1 MPLHAV
7 LFGAIGA
14 LVETSELQRTAFNT
28 AFRHFDINVFWD
40 QAEYEQLLQQ
50 PGGRLRI
57 AKALQASAIEDESLV
72 DAVYNKKTALFLAD
86 LKAGIEPRPGVV
98 NLLEQAGQAGLAVGF
113 VSGTDRQV
121 VDAVI
126 DGAVGVL
133 PSHFDLII
141 SGIDAKNA
149 KPNPEI
155 YNFALEQLGLEP
167 KQCLAIE
174 DTVTSGQAAMT
185 AGISVLFTPG
195 AMTQREDWTSVDGQ
209 IANLES
215 LGVGPTAIDALQIWH
230 ADQLSQKA
238 A

>member
-14 LVETSELQRTAFNT
+14 IVETSEIQRAAFNT
-28 AFRHFDINVFWD
+28 AFRNYDVDIFWD
-40 QAEYEQLLQQ
+40 RAEYELLLHQ
-50 PGGRLRI
+50 PGGRVRI
-57 AKALQASAIEDESLV
+57 AKALEASGMNDETLV
-72 DAVYNKKTALFLAD
+72 DAIYNEKTALFLDD
-86 LKAGIEPRPGVV
+86 LKAGIEPRPGVL

-126 DGAVGVL
+126 EGAVGVS
-133 PSHFDLII
+133 PKHFDLIL
-141 SGIDAKNA
+141 SGTDAKNA

-155 YNFALEQLGLEP
+155 YDFALEQLGLEAQ
-167 KQCLAIE
+167 QCVAIE
-174 DTVTSGQAAMT
+174 DTVSSGRAAMA
-185 AGISVLFTPG
+185 AGIPVLFTPG
-195 AMTQREDWTSVDGQ
+195 AMTQREDWGLVDGQ

-215 LGVGPTAIDALQIWH
+215 LGVGPIAIDALQIWH

>member
-14 LVETSELQRTAFNT
+14 LVETSEIQRSAFNT
-28 AFRHFDINVFWD
+28 AFRNFDIDIFWD
-40 QAEYEQLLQQ
+40 RSDYERLLQQ

-57 AKALQASAIEDESLV
+57 AKALEANSMNDEALV
-72 DAVYNKKTALFLAD
+72 DGIYNEKTALFLAD
-86 LKAGIEPRPGVV
+86 LKAGIEPRPGVL

-126 DGAVGVL
+126 EGAVGV
-133 PSHFDLII
+133 SSKHFDLIL
-141 SGIDAKNA
+141 SGTDAKNA

-155 YNFALEQLGLEP
+155 YTFALEQLGLEP
-167 KQCLAIE
+167 TQCVAVE
-174 DTVTSGQAAMT
+174 DTVASGRAAIA
-185 AGISVLFTPG
+185 AGIPVLFTPG
-195 AMTQREDWTSVDGQ
+195 AMTQREDWASVEGQ
-209 IANLES
+209 IGNLES
-215 LGVGPTAIDALQIWH
+215 LGIGPTAIDALQIWH
-230 ADQLSQKA
+230 ADQLSQRA